1 MMLTTIATYTNL
13 APPMLSA
20 KAMNS
25 AKATNGSAKSKF
37 GFVPN
42 KDAVK
47 LNPCL
52 IVLEAFRAFLN
63 NLEMEQVV
71 TALAQCPQLANSS
84 DLSNFIEMLTPV
96 AISLSDQFSINSSA
110 MKQIVTSLT
119 KYVSSPYDGQR
130 IAAVGFFSQVVFL
143 TFFQTE

>member
-25 AKATNGSAKSKF
+25 AKGTNGSAKSKF